1 MRRAETTNDRVC
13 GKCGN
18 KIFDTAPQGLCS
30 VCLFDTGLSILTDSL
45 GGPNAKDFGAD
56 NDATSTDSEE
66 LFSASDDYELL
77 EEIGRGGQGV
87 VYRARQKSLN
97 RTVALKVI
105 GISHWRTKAH
115 LKRFRLEA
123 EAAARLNHPFVV
135 PIHEI
140 GQRKGRCYFSM
151 GLVEGGRL
159 DQIAKREPMSPRQA
173 TEVIAKL
180 ARTVH
185 YAHQHGIIHRDIK
198 PGNILLDTK
207 GEPHLTDFGVAR
219 LLETENDAT
228 CTIEVSGT
236 PSYMAPEQA
245 KANHGHVSSATDVY
259 GLGAVLYQL
268 LAGQPPFTGGT
279 PFETVRLLLETEPRQ
294 PRLLNPKV
302 DRDLST
308 ICLKCLEKDPK
319 RRYSS
324 ALALAEDLEHW
335 LRHEP
340 IRARRTGIVARGRKW
355 IRRNPAAAALV
366 VMSVLLAS
374 AVGVIVWKVGAVGR
388 QPSTG
393 IAVLPFENLSND
405 REDAYF
411 AEGMQDEILT
421 RLAKI
426 ADLKVISRASTQG
439 YQSRPSNLSEIAKQL
454 GVANILE
461 GSVQRAADQVRLHV
475 QLVNAQT
482 NSQLWADTYDRK
494 LTDIFG
500 VESEIAK
507 GIAESLQAKLTGREE
522 QALVAKPT
530 NNPDAYDA
538 YLRGLD
544 FEARSGYSD
553 EALKTAIGFYEWAV
567 QLDPNFA
574 SGWARLSRADALL
587 YFRHGDFSAARR
599 DAARKALENAQKL
612 QLNSPETLLALGY
625 YQYWVLRDYGLAKT
639 TFKLVSKN
647 LPGSSEVPA
656 ALGAVSR
663 REGNWDESV
672 AYWEQALTV
681 DPRNPEL
688 LVDAAWT
695 YGMLRQFRAARR
707 LYDRAIDV
715 IPNDPDFMA
724 RKAGIYWAEGDLQ
737 EAAKLLAEVDA
748 QTPSVTA
755 FRIKVTQLRL
765 ERKLDEAVRL
775 VQTRQAE
782 FHFASELEKGV
793 NQVLLAFVQHLAGD
807 TISAKS
813 TAEQALN
820 TLEPLYKD
828 YQDNATFA
836 ALLSLSYAV
845 LGNKNSALNEAERA
859 IALLPTD
866 KDRVSGPAGEE
877 NLALIQTIFGENSRA
892 ISTLTLLLQKPYNSW
907 LYGPT
912 PVTPALLRLDPTWD
926 SLRADPAF
934 EKLCE
939 EKQP

>member
-1 MRRAETTNDRVC
+1 MRRAETTNARVC

-18 KIFDTAPQGLCS
+18 TIFDTAPQGLCS
-30 VCLFDTGLSILTDSL
+30 VCLFDTGLSILTESV

-56 NDATSTDSEE
+56 NDSSSTDAAE

-97 RTVALKVI
+97 RTVAIKII
-105 GISHWRTKAH
+105 GISHGRTKAH

-123 EAAARLNHPFVV
+123 EAAAKLNHPFVV

-245 KANHGHVSSATDVY
+245 HANNGHISSATDVY

-340 IRARRTGIVARGRKW
+340 ICARRTGVLARGRKW

-405 REDAYF
+405 KEDAYF
-411 AEGMQDEILT
+411 AEGMQDEILA
-421 RLAKI
+421 RLSKI
-426 ADLKVISRASTQG
+426 ADLKVISRTSTQK
-439 YQSRPSNLSEIAKQL
+439 YKSAPDNLREIAKQL
-454 GVANILE
+454 GVGNVLE
-461 GSVQRAADQVRLHV
+461 GSVQKSGR
-475 QLVNAQT
+475 
-482 NSQLWADTYDRK
+482 
-494 LTDIFG
+494 
-500 VESEIAK
+500 
-507 GIAESLQAKLTGREE
+507 SLC
-522 QALVAKPT
+522 
-530 NNPDAYDA
+530 
-538 YLRGLD
+538 GLMC
-544 FEARSGYSD
+544 S
-553 EALKTAIGFYEWAV
+553 
-567 QLDPNFA
+567 
-574 SGWARLSRADALL
+574 
-587 YFRHGDFSAARR
+587 
-599 DAARKALENAQKL
+599 
-612 QLNSPETLLALGY
+612 
-625 YQYWVLRDYGLAKT
+625 
-639 TFKLVSKN
+639 
-647 LPGSSEVPA
+647 
-656 ALGAVSR
+656 
-663 REGNWDESV
+663 
-672 AYWEQALTV
+672 
-681 DPRNPEL
+681 
-688 LVDAAWT
+688 
-695 YGMLRQFRAARR
+695 
-707 LYDRAIDV
+707 
-715 IPNDPDFMA
+715 
-724 RKAGIYWAEGDLQ
+724 
-737 EAAKLLAEVDA
+737 
-748 QTPSVTA
+748 
-755 FRIKVTQLRL
+755 
-765 ERKLDEAVRL
+765 
-775 VQTRQAE
+775 
-782 FHFASELEKGV
+782 
-793 NQVLLAFVQHLAGD
+793 
-807 TISAKS
+807 
-813 TAEQALN
+813 
-820 TLEPLYKD
+820 
-828 YQDNATFA
+828 
-836 ALLSLSYAV
+836 
-845 LGNKNSALNEAERA
+845 
-859 IALLPTD
+859 
-866 KDRVSGPAGEE
+866 
-877 NLALIQTIFGENSRA
+877 
-892 ISTLTLLLQKPYNSW
+892 
-907 LYGPT
+907 
-912 PVTPALLRLDPTWD
+912 
-926 SLRADPAF
+926 
-934 EKLCE
+934 
-939 EKQP
+939 

>member
-1 MRRAETTNDRVC
+1 MRRTDTTNARVC

-30 VCLFDTGLSILTDSL
+30 VCLFDTGLTILTDSL
-45 GGPNAKDFGAD
+45 GGPNGKDFGAD
-56 NDATSTDSEE
+56 NDSTTSTDPEE
-66 LFSASDDYELL
+66 LFTASDDYELL
-77 EEIGRGGQGV
+77 DEIGRGGQGV

-97 RTVALKVI
+97 RTVALKII
-105 GISHWRTKAH
+105 GISHGRTKAH

-159 DQIAKREPMSPRQA
+159 DQIAKRKPMSPRQA

-180 ARTVH
+180 ARAVH

-245 KANHGHVSSATDVY
+245 HANNGHVSSATDVY

-268 LAGQPPFTGGT
+268 IAGQPPFTGGT

-340 IRARRTGIVARGRKW
+340 IHARRTGVLARGRKW

-388 QPSTG
+388 QTSTG

-411 AEGMQDEILT
+411 AEGMQDEILA
-421 RLAKI
+421 RLSKI
-426 ADLKVISRASTQG
+426 ADLKVISRTSTQK
-439 YQSRPSNLSEIAKQL
+439 YKSAPDNLREIAKQL
-454 GVANILE
+454 GVANVLE
-461 GSVQRAADQVRLHV
+461 GSVQKTADQVRVNV
-475 QLVNAQT
+475 QLVNVQT
-482 NSQLWADTYDRK
+482 DSELWAETYDRK
-494 LTDIFG
+494 LTDIFS
-500 VESEIAK
+500 VESDIARR
-507 GIAESLQAKLTGREE
+507 IADSLQAKLSSLEE
-522 QALVAKPT
+522 QALTAKPT
-530 NNPDAYDA
+530 NNPEAYDA
-538 YLRGLD
+538 YLHGLT
-544 FEARSGYSD
+544 FEARINYSND
-553 EALKTAIGFYEWAV
+553 ALFKAIDFYGLAV

-574 SGWARLSRADALL
+574 LAWARLSGAHALVYFLRTDAT
-587 YFRHGDFSAARR
+587 AARR
-599 DAARKALENAQKL
+599 DAAKRALENAQKL
-612 QLNSPETLLALGY
+612 QPNSPETLLFLGY

-639 TFKLVSKN
+639 TFERVSKM
-647 LPGSSEVPA
+647 LPGDSDVLY
-656 ALGAVSR
+656 ALGAVAG
-663 REGNWDESV
+663 REGNWDQSI
-672 AYWEQALTV
+672 AYWERGLAL
-681 DPRNPEL
+681 DPRDPAL
-688 LVDAAWT
+688 LTEVAFA
-695 YGMLRQFRAARR
+695 YAVLRQFPDALK
-707 LYDRAIDV
+707 LYDQALDIL
-715 IPNDPDFMA
+715 PNEPSIMA
-724 RKAGIYWAEGDLQ
+724 LKASIYQAEGNLQ
-737 EAAKLLAEVDA
+737 EAAKALAQVNAE
-748 QTPSVTA
+748 TTSNTA
-755 FRIKVTQLRL
+755 VRIKFTQLRL
-765 ERKLDEAVRL
+765 ERNFIEHNHIMQAQQAKLQYTAGIDKDVKQFGIARFQCLIGYTVR
-775 VQTRQAE
+775 
-782 FHFASELEKGV
+782 
-793 NQVLLAFVQHLAGD
+793 
-807 TISAKS
+807 AKA
-813 TAEQALN
+813 TAEEARN
-820 TLEPLYKD
+820 TLQPLSKE
-828 YQDNATFA
+828 QPDNAFIAA
-836 ALLSLSYAV
+836 ALAV
-845 LGNKNSALNEAERA
+845 ADATFGEKASAINEAQRA
-859 IALLPTD
+859 ITLLPSS
-866 KDRVSGPAGEE
+866 KDRMS
-877 NLALIQTIFGENSRA
+877 
-892 ISTLTLLLQKPYNSW
+892 
-907 LYGPT
+907 
-912 PVTPALLRLDPTWD
+912 
-926 SLRADPAF
+926 
-934 EKLCE
+934 
-939 EKQP
+939 

>member
-1 MRRAETTNDRVC
+1 
-13 GKCGN
+13 
-18 KIFDTAPQGLCS
+18 
-30 VCLFDTGLSILTDSL
+30 
-45 GGPNAKDFGAD
+45 
-56 NDATSTDSEE
+56 
-66 LFSASDDYELL
+66 
-77 EEIGRGGQGV
+77 
-87 VYRARQKSLN
+87 
-97 RTVALKVI
+97 
-105 GISHWRTKAH
+105 
-115 LKRFRLEA
+115 
-123 EAAARLNHPFVV
+123 
-135 PIHEI
+135 
-140 GQRKGRCYFSM
+140 
-151 GLVEGGRL
+151 
-159 DQIAKREPMSPRQA
+159 
-173 TEVIAKL
+173 
-180 ARTVH
+180 
-185 YAHQHGIIHRDIK
+185 
-198 PGNILLDTK
+198 
-207 GEPHLTDFGVAR
+207 
-219 LLETENDAT
+219 
-228 CTIEVSGT
+228 
-236 PSYMAPEQA
+236 MAPEQA
-245 KANHGHVSSATDVY
+245 KANNGRVSSATDVY
-259 GLGAVLYQL
+259 GLGVVLYQL
-268 LAGQPPFTGGT
+268 LAGKPPFIGGT

-340 IRARRTGIVARGRKW
+340 IHARRTGVLARGRKW

-366 VMSVLLAS
+366 VTSVLLAS

-388 QPSTG
+388 QPSAG

-405 REDAYF
+405 RRDLF
-411 AEGMQDEILT
+411 FTDGVQDEILT

-439 YQSRPSNLSEIAKQL
+439 YQSRPSNVSEIAKQL
-454 GVANILE
+454 GVVNILE
-461 GSVQRAADQVRLHV
+461 GSVQRAADQVRVHV

-587 YFRHGDFSAARR
+587 YFRHGDFSAARG
-599 DAARKALENAQKL
+599 DAARKALENAQRL
-612 QLNSPETLLALGY
+612 QRNSPETLLALGY
-625 YQYWVLRDYGLAKT
+625 YQYWVLGDYGLAKT
-639 TFKLVSKN
+639 TLKLVSKI

-656 ALGAVSR
+656 ALGAVTR

-681 DPRNPEL
+681 DPRNPSL

-695 YGMLRQFRAARR
+695 YGMLRQFHTARR
-707 LYDRAIDV
+707 LYDRAIEI
-715 IPNDPDFMA
+715 IPNDPDFVA

-737 EAAKLLAEVDA
+737 EAAKLLVEVNA

-807 TISAKS
+807 TINAKA
-813 TAEQALN
+813 TAEQALH

-845 LGNKNSALNEAERA
+845 LGNKISALNEAERA
-859 IALLPTD
+859 IALLPTI

-877 NLALIQTIFGENSRA
+877 NLALIQTIFGDDSRA
-892 ISTLTLLLQKPYNSW
+892 VSTLALLLQKPYNSW

-912 PVTPALLRLDPTWD
+912 PVTPALLRLDPTWGA
-926 SLRADPAF
+926 LRADPAF

-939 EKQP
+939 EKRP